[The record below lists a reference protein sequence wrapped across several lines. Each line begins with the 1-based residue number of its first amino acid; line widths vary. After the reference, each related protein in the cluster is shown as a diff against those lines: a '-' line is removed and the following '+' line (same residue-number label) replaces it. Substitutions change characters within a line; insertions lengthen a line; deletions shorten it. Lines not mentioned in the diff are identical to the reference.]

1 MGRMVSPQQLRR
13 LPLFAGVDYQLL
25 KSLAMAGE
33 EIIVP
38 KGAWLFHEGERADAL
53 YIILN
58 GQMNIRIRMGQR
70 DIAPPNLT
78 TLTEGD
84 VLGWS
89 ALVRP
94 FVYTMG
100 AIAHEDTVL
109 ARINGVHMCE
119 LMEQNPE
126 MGFLLMRRLTQVLG
140 ERLTN
145 LRTRFVSLIDGE
157 RVQSFSRAR
166 SEAVDGKE
174 DVAVSNN

>member
-1 MGRMVSPQQLRR
+1 MVSPQQLRR
-13 LPLFAGVDYQLL
+13 LPLFAGVDCGLL

-33 EIIVP
+33 EIVVP
-38 KGAWLFHEGERADAL
+38 RGEWLFHEGEKADAL
-53 YIILN
+53 YIILE
-58 GQMNIRIRMGQR
+58 GRIDIRIRMGLR

-78 TLTEGD
+78 TLREGEI
-84 VLGWS
+84 LGWS

-100 AIAHEDTVL
+100 AIANSDTRLV
-109 ARINGVHMCE
+109 RMDGVRLCE
-119 LMEQNPE
+119 LMEQHPE
-126 MGFLLMRRLTQVLG
+126 MGFSLMRRLSQVLG

-157 RVQSFSRAR
+157 RAQSFSRVQP
-166 SEAVDGKE
+166 ETVDGKE